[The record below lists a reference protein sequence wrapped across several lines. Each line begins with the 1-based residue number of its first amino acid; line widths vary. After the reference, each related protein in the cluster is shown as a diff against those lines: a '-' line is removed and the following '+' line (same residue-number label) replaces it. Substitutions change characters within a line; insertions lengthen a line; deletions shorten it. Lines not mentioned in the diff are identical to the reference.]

1 MKKLKMS
8 DYVIIGLIFIGLII
22 GGFIMLKHKKISG
35 LPETV
40 DKKVYFQVMIRG
52 VSITDTELPFKNGD
66 EAFISIRNVPYTKL
80 KINAVS
86 FDRRKQVISAN
97 NQNGFLVVEDVSVP
111 FLYDF
116 IVTLEDNGK
125 WTSDGYVLGG
135 NKLKLGIPITL
146 EGAKYKFNGTVSNI
160 KNAEEVLQMEIPE
173 EQQAKQ

>member
-1 MKKLKMS
+1 MKKLQIS
-8 DYVIIGLIFIGLII
+8 DYVIIGLIVIGLLV

-52 VSITDTELPFKNGD
+52 VSITDNELPFKDGD

-80 KINAVS
+80 KITSVS
-86 FDRRKQVISAN
+86 FDRRKEVISAN
-97 NQNGFLVVEDVSVP
+97 NQNGFLIVEDVSVP
-111 FLYDF
+111 FLFDF

-160 KNAEEVLQMEIPE
+160 KSAEEVLQMEIPE
-173 EQQAKQ
+173 DKQAKQ